1 LCSFYNCPF
10 FPIGSEDH
18 HPGIEAAGRCLEG
31 QLRRSERNSEIIEIF
46 VLGVAEEQKVVD
58 PKALEAGVAVQFH
71 CEVLRLEAFNR
82 DILSLRS
89 MMGNHTTKLRLRETR
104 TIAITSGCCGKGS
117 SADSMVIDVDLDN
130 PQPMGI
136 GGENGCASPV
146 AVVAVVVAVAVA
158 VVDGS
163 GAASV
168 VVVGVGVNV
177 TG

>member
-1 LCSFYNCPF
+1 M
-10 FPIGSEDH
+10 
-18 HPGIEAAGRCLEG
+18 EG
-31 QLRRSERNSEIIEIF
+31 QPRRSEIIEIF

-58 PKALEAGVAVQFH
+58 SKALEASVAVQLH
-71 CEVLRLEAFNR
+71 CEVLRLKAFNR

-117 SADSMVIDVDLDN
+117 SADSMVMCVELM

-136 GGENGCASPV
+136 GGEHGCASPGLV
-146 AVVAVVVAVAVA
+146 VVVAVVD
-158 VVDGS
+158 VVDSS

-168 VVVGVGVNV
+168 VVVGIGVDV